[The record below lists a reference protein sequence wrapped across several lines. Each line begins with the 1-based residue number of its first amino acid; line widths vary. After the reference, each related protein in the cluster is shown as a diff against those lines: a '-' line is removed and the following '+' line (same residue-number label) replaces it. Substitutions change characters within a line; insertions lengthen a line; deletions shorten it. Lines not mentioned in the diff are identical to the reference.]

1 MPDSIF
7 GPKEVTLNLL
17 KGIVCENCVF
27 SKRDMC
33 SFGDQMNDW
42 PKEQTC
48 EDWSK
53 KPKWMDD
60 YMPRYTMRLQQLKS
74 MRVFYNDF

>member
-1 MPDSIF
+1 
-7 GPKEVTLNLL
+7 
-17 KGIVCENCVF
+17 
-27 SKRDMC
+27 MC